1 MCRKFSRQFDMTFSK
16 KTKRK
21 EKKKKQ
27 KTKEAFAMRTTD
39 GGFTVCD
46 MLFGRKRRERIGQY
60 VS

>member
-1 MCRKFSRQFDMTFSK
+1 MCRKFSRQFDTTFSK

-39 GGFTVCD
+39 GGFHGLRHAVWT
-46 MLFGRKRRERIGQY
+46 
-60 VS
+60 